1 MARYVLES
9 QLILSGQIKAASS
22 APPSK
27 ENISTLPIQYYG
39 RVLAFPLQKNRPP
52 FQALRYELSLLRS
65 SRPSDR
71 LHPQPCL
78 IEAYFFRMANPP
90 FYKKDEIIGILRA
103 CQDS

>member
-52 FQALRYELSLLRS
+52 FQALRYEFSLFRS

-78 IEAYFFRMANPP
+78 HGTSFFRMANPP
-90 FYKKDEIIGILRA
+90 FHKKDEISRLPKA
-103 CQDS
+103 FQAS